1 MVRLGEGVEGG
12 GHQQADLG
20 GRGAL
25 RSHPSLHAVF
35 NKERTAIMS
44 MS

>member
-1 MVRLGEGVEGG
+1 MVSLGAGVEGG
-12 GHQQADLG
+12 GNQLVDLSD
-20 GRGAL
+20 RGAL
-25 RSHPSLHAVF
+25 RSHPGLHAVF